1 MILHTRV
8 LMELTCIAQD
18 TRIYFLKAPHGIKV
32 YIYSC
37 IIIKLTVIITSS
49 ITRDRIMHNIPSW
62 ITHTRA
68 RIFFYMLKLS
78 LVIGFCVWR
87 EMKVISGV
95 WFIAFENAKER
106 QWLQRLVKLLS
117 IYEKSRRNYIKETTK
132 IISYKVF

>member
-37 IIIKLTVIITSS
+37 IIIKFTVIVTSS
-49 ITRDRIMHNIPSW
+49 ITRDRIMHNIQSW

-87 EMKVISGV
+87 EMKVISAV
-95 WFIAFENAKER
+95 WFIAFENAKKR

-117 IYEKSRRNYIKETTK
+117 ITRRVEETILRK
-132 IISYKVF
+132 QQKL